1 MAFHPY
7 TFDLAFDCLAIY
19 SYLESANHSST
30 CTVHDIAHHDAS
42 MEASVADDTLKGQR
56 VRPHAVFFFSL
67 LTCRDEAQ
75 GQLGGVSVEKHPL
88 EAILEILKSDHQS
101 AALKS
106 TNEKEMT
113 RLQVQDS
120 DKVEEAQE
128 EVKKELKL
136 LQDAKK
142 RGENLQEKAGFNM
155 TDVDEVNA
163 RLSTTEQERDKA
175 MNQLVEGNKEIQQ
188 KEGII
193 KQLQDHLKEKDKQ
206 MSIQVYMKLTR
217 KAITS

>member
-1 MAFHPY
+1 
-7 TFDLAFDCLAIY
+7 
-19 SYLESANHSST
+19 
-30 CTVHDIAHHDAS
+30 

-56 VRPHAVFFFSL
+56 VRPHAVFFFYL

-88 EAILEILKSDHQS
+88 EATLEILKSDHQS

-136 LQDAKK
+136 LQDTKK